1 MVMKKALR
9 RLWDGTI
16 GRLDGQYE
24 RELNQIVGSAC
35 GSLLDVGC
43 GFNSPVRHLIH
54 RPARLVGVDG
64 WAPVIEQSR
73 AKGIHDE
80 YHVLPLGQI
89 ETRFGP
95 DAFDTVLASDIVEHF
110 TADDGMALI
119 AQMERVARRTIIIYT
134 PNGFLPQ
141 GEEYGNPLQRHRS
154 GWTVK
159 QMRAM
164 GYRVTGVEGIKC
176 LRGELAHIR
185 WYPAVFWWAVS
196 LLSQPLVRN
205 WPRMAFRILCV
216 KTKAG

>member
-1 MVMKKALR
+1 MKKALR
-9 RLWDGTI
+9 RLWDRTI
-16 GRLDGQYE
+16 GKLDGQYE
-24 RELNQIVGSAC
+24 RELNQIVGSSC

-64 WAPVIEQSR
+64 WAPAIEQSR
-73 AKGIHDE
+73 EKRIHDE

-89 ETRFGP
+89 ERQFGP
-95 DAFDTVLASDIVEHF
+95 ASFDTVLASDIVEHF
-110 TADDGMALI
+110 EADEGLALI
-119 AQMERVARRTIIIYT
+119 GQMERVARRTIIIYT

-154 GWTVK
+154 GWTVT
-159 QMRAM
+159 QMEAM
-164 GYRVTGVEGIKC
+164 GYRVVGVEGLKGI
-176 LRGELAHIR
+176 RGEMARIR
-185 WYPAVFWWAVS
+185 WRPAVFWWAVS

-216 KTKAG
+216 KTKAD